1 MNINM
6 TVTNILT
13 TMLKR
18 TVFINPL
25 PSFLKAFVTTNPPII
40 TLAKLNPHPKNKG

>member
-1 MNINM
+1 MNIKA

-18 TVFINPL
+18 TVFINPV
-25 PSFLKAFVTTNPPII
+25 PSFLSAFETTNPPII
-40 TLAKLNPHPKNKG
+40 TLEKLNPHPKISG